1 MFILDCLALILV
13 KRNSLKNG
21 TESFYFFILLEYSIT
36 DISIRIILTGADIS
50 MLLKDFTVD
59 LAHQAGTLLME
70 KFNRHLEISYKG
82 EINLVTEADKMSE
95 DLIIAAIRRNFPQD
109 GILSE
114 ESPAINTGS
123 ALRWIVDPLDG
134 TTNYAHGYPVFCIS
148 IAVEKDGVV
157 ILGVIYDP
165 TRQDTFV
172 AERGTGAYLNGRRL
186 AVSETSELTRSLLA
200 TGFPYDIRSSKDN
213 NINLFREMA
222 MEAQA
227 IRRAGAAALD
237 IAYVACGRF
246 DGFWELKLMPWDMA
260 AGCLLVEE
268 AGGKITGLTGAP
280 WNILSPNIAVSNGLI
295 HEQMIDVFQ
304 RAAAE

>member
-1 MFILDCLALILV
+1 V
-13 KRNSLKNG
+13 K
-21 TESFYFFILLEYSIT
+21 FYYGYAHK
-36 DISIRIILTGADIS
+36 IIVTGVNIS
-50 MLLKDFTVD
+50 MLMENFAVG
-59 LAHQAGTLLME
+59 LAHEAGVLLME
-70 KFNRHLEISYKG
+70 KFSRQIEIHYKG
-82 EINLVTEADKMSE
+82 DINLVTEADKMSE
-95 DLIIAAIRRNFPQD
+95 DLIIAAIRRTFPEQ

-123 ALRWIVDPLDG
+123 PLRWIIDPLDG

-148 IAVEKDGVV
+148 IALEKEGMV

-165 TRQDTFV
+165 TRRDTFTAV
-172 AERGTGAYLNGRRL
+172 RGEGAYLNGKRL
-186 AVSETSELTRSLLA
+186 AVSRTQELTRSLLA

-213 NINLFREMA
+213 NINFFNGMA

-260 AGCLLVEE
+260 AACLLVEE
-268 AGGKITGLTGAP
+268 AGGKITDLSGAP
-280 WNILSPNIAVSNGLI
+280 WNILSPNVLVSNGRI
-295 HEQMIDVFQ
+295 HEQMIAVFKKES
-304 RAAAE
+304 AA